1 MKDKVGLKLKKIMQC
16 LCSGEQ
22 LKIDDMAQSPESL
35 ATRDYS
41 VSGFSSR
48 TGEGEP
54 PKPDRGNIEEAESS
68 LREGLCLNY
77 EEARALLGRLEYQRG
92 NIDAALHVFEG
103 IDVAAV
109 MPKIKLSITRKF
121 ERRKRRSH
129 NDMAPPMTMHA
140 VSLLLEA
147 ILLKAKALQDLGR
160 FKEAAQSCKVVLD
173 TIESALPEG
182 LPESFGADIKLQE
195 TLNKAVEMLPEL
207 WKQASYFHEAIA
219 SYRRAL
225 LVHWNLDPETCA
237 RIQKEFAV
245 FLLYGGNDARPP
257 NLRSQAEGSFIP
269 RNNLE
274 EAILLLLILLRK
286 IALKRIA
293 WDESIIHH
301 LTFALA
307 VSGSLRSLASHIE
320 ELLPGLVDRSSRCYA
335 LALCYIGEGDVL
347 VALNLLKRMLKSR
360 ESSNCIQ
367 ALLAASRICGDKSD
381 HAEEGVQFA
390 RKALTNMN
398 GECEA
403 LAGVANCLLGTA
415 LSTQARVAVSD
426 VERTTKQ
433 CEALEALEVANRFAH
448 GKDSNIIFSLCLEN
462 AEQRKLDVALSQA
475 KQLLKMEAGSNVEIW
490 LLLARIL
497 SAQKRFSEAE
507 TILNAALDETGKW
520 DQGRL
525 LRTKAKVQI
534 AQGQFRNAIET
545 YTHLLALLQVRSKS
559 MGMGKKMFKGV
570 GDVRLLE
577 IETWHDLAH
586 VYTKMSQWKD
596 AEACLAKSLAIN
608 AFSASRWHATGLLY
622 EAKGQLE
629 DALTAF
635 LNALEIDP
643 GHVPSLICAA
653 SVLRRQGSRSLAT
666 ARSFLS
672 EALRLDRTNHL
683 AWYNLGMLHKCE
695 GGSASEA
702 SDCFQAAVLLE
713 ETAPVENF
721 R

>member
-1 MKDKVGLKLKKIMQC
+1 MQC

-22 LKIDDMAQSPESL
+22 LKIDDMDQSPESL

-54 PKPDRGNIEEAESS
+54 PKPDTGNIEEAESS

-103 IDVAAV
+103 IDIAAV
-109 MPKIKLSITRKF
+109 TPKIKLSIARKF

-129 NDMAPPMTMHA
+129 NDISPPMTMHA

-147 ILLKAKALQDLGR
+147 IFLKAKALQDLGR
-160 FKEAAQSCKVVLD
+160 FREAAQSCKVVLD
-173 TIESALPEG
+173 TVESALPEG

-207 WKQASYFHEAIA
+207 WKQASYFHEAIT

-274 EAILLLLILLRK
+274 EAILLFLILLRK
-286 IALKRIA
+286 IALKKIA
-293 WDESIIHH
+293 WDPSLVHH
-301 LTFALA
+301 LTFALT
-307 VSGSLRSLASHIE
+307 VSGGLRSLASHIE
-320 ELLPGLVDRSSRCYA
+320 ELLPGLLDRSSHCYA
-335 LALCYIGEGDVL
+335 LALCYSGEGDVM
-347 VALNLLKRMLKSR
+347 VALNLLKKILNSR
-360 ESSNCIQ
+360 ESPNCIQ

-381 HAEEGVQFA
+381 YAEEGVQFA
-390 RKALTNMN
+390 RRALENMN

-403 LAGVANCLLGTA
+403 LVGVANCLMGTA
-415 LSTQARVAVSD
+415 LSTLAGVAVSD

-433 CEALEALEVANRFAH
+433 SEALEALEVANRLAH
-448 GKDSNIIFSLCLEN
+448 GKDMNIIFSLCLEN
-462 AEQRKLDVALSQA
+462 AEQRKLDMALSLA
-475 KQLLKMEAGSNVEIW
+475 KQLLKMEAGSKVEIW

-497 SAQKRFSEAE
+497 SAQKRFFEAE

-525 LRTKAKVQI
+525 LRTKAKIQI
-534 AQGQFRNAIET
+534 AQGQFKNAIET
-545 YTHLLALLQVRSKS
+545 YTHLLAVLQVRSKS
-559 MGMGKKMFKGV
+559 MGTGKKIFKGV
-570 GDVRLLE
+570 GDDRLLE

-586 VYTKMSQWKD
+586 VYTKTSQWKD
-596 AEACLAKSLAIN
+596 AEACLSKSLAIN
-608 AFSASRWHATGLLY
+608 AISASRWHATGLLF

-629 DALTAF
+629 EALTAF
-635 LNALEIDP
+635 LHALEIDP
-643 GHVPSLICAA
+643 SHVPSLVCAA

-666 ARSFLS
+666 ARSFLT

-683 AWYNLGMLHKCE
+683 AWYNLGMLHKCD